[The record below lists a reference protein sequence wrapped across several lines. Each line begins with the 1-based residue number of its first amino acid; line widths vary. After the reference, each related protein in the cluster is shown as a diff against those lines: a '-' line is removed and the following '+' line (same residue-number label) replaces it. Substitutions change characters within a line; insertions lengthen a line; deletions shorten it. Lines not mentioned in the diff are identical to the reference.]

1 MVIDLNADIGEGFA
15 ADRELLELITS
26 ASVAC
31 GGHAGD
37 ITTMRTTAELAAER
51 GVTLGAHPGYPD
63 RESFGRAEISAPAAD
78 IERWVR
84 EQVQTFTEV
93 CSSLGVRVRY
103 VKAHGALYNRAWR
116 DEETAAAIA
125 AAVRTVDAT
134 LVLLGPPDSAMLA
147 AARDAGLGTARE
159 AFLDRGYAADG
170 TLVPRGEPDA
180 LVTDAAA
187 AGERAL
193 AIARGQEV
201 RSTDGMCLSIRAESV
216 CVHGDSPHAVALMR
230 AARKRLLDAGI
241 EPAPFA

>member
-1 MVIDLNADIGEGFA
+1 MVIDLNADIGEGFP

-31 GGHAGD
+31 GGHTGD
-37 ITTMRTTAELAAER
+37 IPTMRMTAELAAER
-51 GVTLGAHPGYPD
+51 SVAVGAHPGYPD
-63 RESFGRAEISAPAAD
+63 RESFGRREIGASTAD

-84 EQVQTFTEV
+84 EQVHAFSEV
-93 CSSLGVRVRY
+93 CSSLGVRLRY

-116 DEETAAAIA
+116 DEEAAAAITA
-125 AAVRTVDAT
+125 GVRAVNAS
-134 LVLLGPPDSAMLA
+134 LVVLGPPDSAMLA

-187 AGERAL
+187 AAERAL
-193 AIARGQEV
+193 AVARGHDV
-201 RSTDGMCLSIRAESV
+201 RATDGMCLTIQAESV
-216 CVHGDSPHAVALMR
+216 CVHGDSPHAVALAR
-230 AARKRLLDAGI
+230 AARERLLDAGI
-241 EPAPFA
+241 ELAPFA